1 MDPRGKQNKMTK
13 VIFVS
18 MGAKQTHY
26 FYIIIIIIIITILL
40 LVQWLFTVSFQIFT
54 VVQDK
59 LCIIST
65 LHDFNTKIKM
75 VT

>member
-1 MDPRGKQNKMTK
+1 MDPRGKQNKITE

-26 FYIIIIIIIITILL
+26 FYIIIIITILL
-40 LVQWLFTVSFQIFT
+40 LVQWLFTVSFQILT

-65 LHDFNTKIKM
+65 LHHFNTKIKM